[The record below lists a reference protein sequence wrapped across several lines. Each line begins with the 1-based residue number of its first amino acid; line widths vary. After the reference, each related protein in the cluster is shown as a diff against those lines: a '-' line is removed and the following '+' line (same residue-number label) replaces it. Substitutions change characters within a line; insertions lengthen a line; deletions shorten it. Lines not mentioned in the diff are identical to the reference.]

1 MAPAGGKRDAERKA
15 TEAGRRVA
23 DRPARARRP
32 GEKRDGRS
40 GQTGATAVRRGQGR
54 VAGAGGAAANRS
66 DPPADR
72 AAAGGEERGQH
83 PDAVA
88 EEASDAILGANPFVG
103 VDVNGIIG
111 ATGRWVGSLSRRPA
125 GVMGRMASSAVDV
138 GKIALGRSK
147 IEPRKGDRRFTDP
160 AWSANPGYRR
170 MMQSYLLTAS
180 TLQALV
186 EDAELDEKNEQRVR
200 YALTLLTDA
209 VAPTNLLPGNPA
221 ALKHAFDTAGAS
233 LARGARNLL
242 SDIRNNGAMPSM
254 VDKRPFEVGGNL
266 ALSPGAVVYRDE
278 ILELI
283 QYTPSTETVYQRP
296 LILIPPQINK
306 YYILDIA
313 PGRSLIEYAVSQG
326 VPVFAISWRNPTAEH
341 RDWGL
346 DSYVQAALS
355 AIDAATEISGSDDC
369 NLVGAC
375 AGGITMAL
383 LLGHLAATGS
393 SRVNSATFAV
403 TIMDT
408 EAPSMIGMF
417 ASRATIQAATRRSQR
432 RGYLDGSEMARVFAW
447 LRPNDLVW
455 NYWVNNYL
463 MGNDPPA
470 FDILYWNA
478 DNTRLPA
485 ALHADFLRLFE
496 GNPLMERGA
505 ITVLGTPIDLHQVRI
520 SSYVLAGVTDHI
532 VPWTA
537 AFGATRVLGGE
548 TRFVLSSSG
557 HIQSLVNPPG
567 NPKASYRVEGPDV
580 ADPHVWLGGTTE
592 IRGSWWEH
600 WASWIGGRSG
610 ERVSRAPGLG
620 SRRHPPLGTAPGS
633 YVHQS

>member
-1 MAPAGGKRDAERKA
+1 MAAPGGKRDAERKA
-15 TEAGRRVA
+15 TEAGRRVTG
-23 DRPARARRP
+23 RQTRARRSAQ
-32 GEKRDGRS
+32 KRDGRS
-40 GQTGATAVRRGQGR
+40 RGSGPAAVGAGEAR
-54 VAGAGGAAANRS
+54 VADATGAAASGSDSSANRT
-66 DPPADR
+66 
-72 AAAGGEERGQH
+72 AARGEEHGQH

-88 EEASDAILGANPFVG
+88 EEASSAILGANPFVG

-111 ATGRWVGSLSRRPA
+111 ATGRWVGSLGRRPA
-125 GVMGRMASSAVDV
+125 GVMGRMASSALDL
-138 GKIALGRSK
+138 GKIALGRSE
-147 IEPRKGDRRFTDP
+147 IGPGRGDRRFTDP

-170 MMQSYLLTAS
+170 MMQSYLLTAW

-186 EDAELDEKNEQRVR
+186 EDAELDDKSEQRAR
-200 YALTLLTDA
+200 FALTLLTDA
-209 VAPTNLLPGNPA
+209 LAPTNVLLGNPA
-221 ALKHAFDTAGAS
+221 ALKHAFDTAGVS
-233 LARGARNLL
+233 LARGARNLV
-242 SDIRNNGAMPSM
+242 SDIKNNGAMPSM

-266 ALSPGAVVYRDE
+266 ALTPGGVVYQDE

-283 QYTPSTETVYQRP
+283 QYTPSTDTVYQRP

-313 PGRSLIEYAVSQG
+313 PGRSFIEYAVSQG
-326 VPVFAISWRNPTAEH
+326 VPVFAISWRNPTAEN

-346 DSYVQAALS
+346 DSYVQAVLS
-355 AIDAATEISGSDDC
+355 AIDAGTEISGSDDC
-369 NLVGAC
+369 NLFGAC

-393 SRVNSATFAV
+393 SRVNSATLAV

-417 ASRATIQAATRRSQR
+417 ASRSTIESAMRRSQR
-432 RGYLDGSEMARVFAW
+432 RGYLDGSEMSRIFAW

-520 SSYVLAGVTDHI
+520 PSYVLAGVTDHI

-567 NPKASYRVEGPDV
+567 NPKASYRVDGPDV
-580 ADPHVWLGGTTE
+580 EDPHVWLGGATE
-592 IRGSWWEH
+592 RRGSWWEH
-600 WASWIGGRSG
+600 WASWIGERSG

-620 SRRHPPLGTAPGS
+620 SRRYPPLGTAPGS